1 MEAKK
6 SIVWQD
12 RDAARGRAG
21 GPANAGESFEH
32 DVYRYRV
39 RRRAQA
45 GVIDSRFIYR
55 GN

>member
-12 RDAARGRAG
+12 RDAARGREEA
-21 GPANAGESFEH
+21 ANAGQSFEH